1 MTLPDN
7 PEDVEDGT
15 AAVKKPF
22 DLKFLWRRQSS
33 AEAFDSQYGNVMF
46 SSPTWKICDRIT

>member
-46 SSPTWKICDRIT
+46 SSPT